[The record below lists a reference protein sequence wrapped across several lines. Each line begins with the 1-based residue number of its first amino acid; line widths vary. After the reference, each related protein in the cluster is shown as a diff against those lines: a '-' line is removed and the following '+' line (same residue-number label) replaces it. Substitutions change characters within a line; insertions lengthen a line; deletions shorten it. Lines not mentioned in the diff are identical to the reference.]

1 MVGSNM
7 ILSEEEITD
16 NNIQNIKV
24 FPNPASTHFSISNK
38 EIENDTNAELRIY
51 SMFGKELLFKKG
63 IGAYTDIRH
72 ISTGIY
78 IVRIVSKNKYYSAKL
93 LINR

>member
-1 MVGSNM
+1 
-7 ILSEEEITD
+7 
-16 NNIQNIKV
+16 
-24 FPNPASTHFSISNK
+24 
-38 EIENDTNAELRIY
+38 
-51 SMFGKELLFKKG
+51 MFGKELLLKKG
-63 IGAYTDIRH
+63 IGTSTDIRH